1 MYLFTYIVLIYSKED
16 YMSKQ
21 EKMQNVRKFIR
32 DRGVCTIAEV
42 MTEFNVTRST
52 AFRYLQDDRF
62 LTSINNR
69 GKFHIEITGINFNR
83 YGLFNRDGKV
93 FSING
98 NLLQT
103 VVALISNS
111 PEGMRASE
119 VSRLVGT
126 NAYIQCQT
134 ICRDKLISRQKEGR
148 GYCYFSAD
156 TAVRQKQLSAKKTK
170 TPFDINSALKDES
183 VESLQNIIK
192 ILVAYVSNP
201 GFTPKSIAL
210 SLTRRGTRITTEK
223 VRAVFEQYGLAK
235 KNS

>member
-1 MYLFTYIVLIYSKED
+1 MP
-16 YMSKQ
+16 KQ
-21 EKMQNVRKFIR
+21 EKKQNVRKFIR
-32 DRGVCTIAEV
+32 DQGICTVADV
-42 MTEFNVTRST
+42 MGEFKITRST

-69 GKFHIEITGINFNR
+69 GKSHIEITGITFNR
-83 YGLFNRDGKV
+83 YGLFKRDGKV

-111 PEGMRASE
+111 SEGMRASE

-134 ICRDKLISRQKEGR
+134 LCRDKLISRQKEGR

-156 TAVRQKQLSAKKTK
+156 AATRKQQLIIKKST
-170 TPFDINSALKDES
+170 TPLDINSVLENES
-183 VESLQNIIK
+183 AASLHDIVK
-192 ILVAYVSNP
+192 ILVTYARNP
-201 GFTPKSIAL
+201 GFSPKSIAL
-210 SLTRRGTRITTEK
+210 SLTRSGTCITTEK
-223 VRAVFEQYGLAK
+223 VRLIFEQYEIAK